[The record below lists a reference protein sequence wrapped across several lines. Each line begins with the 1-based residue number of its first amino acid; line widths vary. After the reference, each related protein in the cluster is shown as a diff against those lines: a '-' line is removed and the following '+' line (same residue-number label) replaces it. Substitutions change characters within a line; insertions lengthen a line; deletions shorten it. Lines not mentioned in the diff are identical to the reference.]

1 MAYSSTLDF
10 MKKNDILNFTSPT
23 FCHGLSGLLL
33 ILKNLYILTDDL
45 IFHNVMLKVVQKI
58 IDSSDKSY
66 EFGFKDID
74 YSYTNYTLSRY
85 EEINNNIGIMKGSI
99 SVLLSLL
106 EIINNEINILSNIFL
121 LNIN

>member
-1 MAYSSTLDF
+1 

-58 IDSSDKSY
+58 KRKY
-66 EFGFKDID
+66 YKF
-74 YSYTNYTLSRY
+74 
-85 EEINNNIGIMKGSI
+85 
-99 SVLLSLL
+99 
-106 EIINNEINILSNIFL
+106 
-121 LNIN
+121 

>member
-1 MAYSSTLDF
+1 
-10 MKKNDILNFTSPT
+10 
-23 FCHGLSGLLL
+23 
-33 ILKNLYILTDDL
+33 
-45 IFHNVMLKVVQKI
+45 MLKVVQKI